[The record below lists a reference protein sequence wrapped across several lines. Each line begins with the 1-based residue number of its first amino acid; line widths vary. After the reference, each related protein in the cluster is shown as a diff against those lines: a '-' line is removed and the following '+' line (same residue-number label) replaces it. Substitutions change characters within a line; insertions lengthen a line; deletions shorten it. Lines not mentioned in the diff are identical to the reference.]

1 MRVEFMDAY
10 GRWQLLN
17 NANAVL
23 VRPGVY
29 EVTIQDLSSTWGMKA
44 DMFEGA
50 VLRVDGTETKTI
62 VATSTEPDKVVIK
75 ARTELSQPKN
85 DKP

>member
-1 MRVEFMDAY
+1 MDAH

-17 NANAVL
+17 NANAVFI
-23 VRPGVY
+23 RPGVY
-29 EVTIQDLSSTWGMKA
+29 EVTIRALSPTWGVKA

-50 VLRVDGTETKTI
+50 VLRVDGVETKTI
-62 VATSTEPDKVVIK
+62 VATRTEPDKVVIK